1 MVLDAVNRVLDRR
14 KYFREKK
21 RSYRLKER
29 EEIDRLTT
37 QLAQLQLHAKTLRLG
52 RQLYTQ
58 PVKQEVVAVSW
69 KTIAIRLRR
78 DKSSIAAEHD
88 ELTQQVE
95 LQRKL
100 IGKMQHFVTLA
111 ESIPSSPRAQVKWQ
125 HVSLSGHPESRKL
138 CKEWATQQLYYNTEA
153 AFRSFPKAPADD
165 EFMFFDM
172 DLAEN
177 WINVSDCSQYVWNAP
192 LEVAR
197 FMLCYHLRDISIS
210 PTDVD
215 IEEAEWTENTVL
227 YRFTFP
233 MASGDDASVVSSS
246 LQGHFHEADRCV
258 FVARQIQG
266 DELCQLPLRQSQTV
280 MWMDLRRLDSS
291 RTSARVTSFSSLPLQ
306 QSGKNS
312 LDEMAKFAGIDTT
325 DLEDAEKLRVLR
337 HARSERAFKNEVLFR
352 DRVNAVLDRLW
363 KQLLQTE
370 LRGK

>member
-78 DKSSIAAEHD
+78 DKSSIVAEHD

-111 ESIPSSPRAQVKWQ
+111 ESIPSSPRAQVRWQ

-177 WINVSDCSQYVWNAP
+177 WINVSDCSQY
-192 LEVAR
+192 
-197 FMLCYHLRDISIS
+197 
-210 PTDVD
+210 
-215 IEEAEWTENTVL
+215 EEAEWTENTVL

-291 RTSARVTSFSSLPLQ
+291 RTSARVTSCSSLPLQ

>member
-78 DKSSIAAEHD
+78 DKSSIVAEHD

-111 ESIPSSPRAQVKWQ
+111 ESIPVQQTTSKQRSNLGNSHLQGPK
-125 HVSLSGHPESRKL
+125 KL

-291 RTSARVTSFSSLPLQ
+291 RTSARVTSCSSLPLQ
-306 QSGKNS
+306 HSGKNS